1 MYNRLLPP
9 PHRSFFLFGPRG
21 SGKTTW
27 LKQQFKDT
35 KLFNLLQAKV
45 ILELS
50 RDLGRFKQEVLAE
63 KEGSWIIIDEVQK
76 LPRLLNDVHDILN
89 DHNYK
94 FALSGSSARKLK
106 RLEANMLAGRAITRK
121 FFPLVWKERNEMYQ
135 LETLLRYG
143 NLPEVCL
150 ALDDAVDILEAYVG
164 TYLKEEIAQESLDQ
178 DLDSFTRFL
187 QVAGIINGNVVNVSG
202 IARDCGVKRETIEK
216 YYEMAESTLIGTW
229 IRPLNRKLKVKESS
243 RPKFYFFDPGVVR
256 GLTGRLR
263 DPLDSS
269 EKGTL
274 FETLILHELSSA
286 MNYLNTGGTLSFWE
300 TSSSKEVDFIWSRAN
315 KAIGFE
321 VKIGTRWQGNYGSG
335 LKELLRANVIQKAYA
350 IYGGDV
356 VLKDEEVTI
365 LTFPEFADRLATGK
379 ILDF

>member
-1 MYNRLLPP
+1 MYTRLLPA

-27 LKQQFKDT
+27 LKQEFPDAKV
-35 KLFNLLQAKV
+35 FNLLQAKV
-45 ILELS
+45 LLELS

-63 KEGSWIIIDEVQK
+63 KEGTWIILDEVQK
-76 LPRLLNDVHDILN
+76 LPRLLDDVHDILN
-89 DHNYK
+89 DHDYK

-121 FFPLVWKERNEMYQ
+121 FFPLVWKERAEICD

-150 ALDDAVDILEAYVG
+150 AIDDAIDILEAYVG

-187 QVAGIINGNVVNVSG
+187 QVAGILNGSVINISG
-202 IARDCGVKRETIEK
+202 VARDCGVKRETIER
-216 YYEMAESTLIGTW
+216 YYEIAESTLIGTW

-263 DPLDSS
+263 DALDSS
-269 EKGTL
+269 EKGAL
-274 FETLILHELSSA
+274 FETLVLHELNSA
-286 MNYLNTGGTLSFWE
+286 INYLNIGGTLNFWE

-315 KAIGFE
+315 RAVGFE
-321 VKIGTRWQGNYGSG
+321 VKTGSRWRSNYGSG
-335 LKELLRANVIQKAYA
+335 LKELLRANVIQKAYGV
-350 IYGGDV
+350 YEGDV
-356 VLKDEEVTI
+356 VLKDGEVTI
-365 LTFPEFADRLATGK
+365 LTFPEFAERLATGQ
-379 ILDF
+379 ILT

>member
-1 MYNRLLPP
+1 MYTRLLPA

-27 LKQQFKDT
+27 LKQEFPDAKV
-35 KLFNLLQAKV
+35 FNLLQAKV
-45 ILELS
+45 LLELS

-63 KEGSWIIIDEVQK
+63 KEGTWIILDEVQK
-76 LPRLLNDVHDILN
+76 LPRLLDDVHDILN
-89 DHNYK
+89 DYDYK

-121 FFPLVWKERNEMYQ
+121 FFPLVWKERDEICD

-150 ALDDAVDILEAYVG
+150 AIDDAIDILEAYVG

-187 QVAGIINGNVVNVSG
+187 QVAGILNGNVVNISG
-202 IARDCGVKRETIEK
+202 VARDCGVKRETIER
-216 YYEMAESTLIGTW
+216 YYEIAEATLIGTW
-229 IRPLNRKLKVKESS
+229 IRPLNRRLKVKESS

-263 DPLDSS
+263 DVLDSS

-274 FETLILHELSSA
+274 FETLVLHELNSA
-286 MNYLNTGGTLSFWE
+286 INYLNIGGTLSFWE

-315 KAIGFE
+315 NAVGFE
-321 VKIGTRWQGNYGSG
+321 VKTGSRWRSNYGSG
-335 LKELLRANVIQKAYA
+335 LKELLRANIIQKAYGV
-350 IYGGDV
+350 YGGDL
-356 VLKDEEVTI
+356 VLKDGEVTI
-365 LTFPEFADRLATGK
+365 LTFPEFAERLATGQ
-379 ILDF
+379 ILT